1 METDNRPVSFLRSR
15 KLIRVIAFLL
25 VLVLLLAGS
34 SALIRPKGY
43 EAYDIETVDIKLQQ
57 MSSEKDGSI
66 DVIFAGDSELLYA
79 FSPLQLW
86 GEYGMTSYI
95 ISSGG
100 QKICDTY
107 EILTQVFLHHSP
119 KAVVLDGNSFYRD
132 GSIYLEEDDKL
143 LETADVF
150 ITNVREPSLARMGLD
165 YASLKERYP
174 RLVYAQFYGYG
185 PKGPA
190 SEDPGF
196 DSTAFWMRSG
206 PVADWTEEGSKP
218 FYPTYA
224 FGDMATSSVFLSGI
238 LVALYARERTGRGTK
253 VSTSLFASGIW
264 CNATGVVS
272 TQFETKHLN
281 PDYSHPPSPFDGFY
295 ACAGGSWIA
304 VYTNE
309 YGRDRAKFAR
319 ELGMEDILTDRRWDS
334 VQALEESGFFREA
347 AARVAAVF
355 QTKSAA
361 AWRDQLSRASISC
374 EVMQRTCDVIRD
386 EQALANDYI
395 EPLDFGD
402 GLRVMMPSPPLSFS
416 AYHRR
421 PTANTGRIG
430 ADTDAVLE
438 ELGYRREEICALRD
452 EGAIL

>member
-1 METDNRPVSFLRSR
+1 MSGVEKTSGLALQGLRVLELSTVVAAPTAAR
-15 KLIRVIAFLL
+15 MLCAYGAEVIKVEALRGDDLRRVGLTKHVPCEDTKNPMFTVHNSNKRLVALNIKTRGGREALL
-25 VLVLLLAGS
+25 
-34 SALIRPKGY
+34 
-43 EAYDIETVDIKLQQ
+43 
-57 MSSEKDGSI
+57 
-66 DVIFAGDSELLYA
+66 
-79 FSPLQLW
+79 
-86 GEYGMTSYI
+86 
-95 ISSGG
+95 
-100 QKICDTY
+100 
-107 EILTQVFLHHSP
+107 
-119 KAVVLDGNSFYRD
+119 
-132 GSIYLEEDDKL
+132 KL

-165 YASLKERYP
+165 YASLQERYP

-395 EPLDFGD
+395 EPVDFGD

-421 PTANTGRIG
+421 PTANSGRIG